1 MQSCC
6 DCITPLL
13 LLVGV
18 CYLTLRPKALYPMAP
33 SRLDHAYNDPTLT
46 PIEFLR
52 RVMHDTSLP
61 LPTRLDAAAKLG
73 EAELQS
79 PPPVRCTIHIDT
91 MFLSPT
97 CVVSR
102 ADML

>member
-1 MQSCC
+1 
-6 DCITPLL
+6 
-13 LLVGV
+13 
-18 CYLTLRPKALYPMAP
+18 
-33 SRLDHAYNDPTLT
+33 
-46 PIEFLR
+46 
-52 RVMHDTSLP
+52 MHDTSLP

-102 ADML
+102 ADMLYVQWCWEFPNGPLDPNDPINRQIWCKVSGHKDPMVPTPNNLAAMPTEGNV